1 MKKEYE
7 MTDRSMGTI
16 DVDNLQPL
24 DKETRHIMKSELQ
37 TGIGLSMVYYAFIF
51 FIPVINWYVGDFAF
65 SKFWG
70 GMSVTWFLTTVVGMV
85 MAFVIAYIH
94 TKRYEKRLARYDASS
109 ALQKEAT
116 DSKGGNSA

>member
-37 TGIGLSMVYYAFIF
+37 TGIGLSTAYYAFIF
-51 FIPVINWYVGDFAF
+51 LYR
-65 SKFWG
+65 SLT
-70 GMSVTWFLTTVVGMV
+70 GMQRISP
-85 MAFVIAYIH
+85 
-94 TKRYEKRLARYDASS
+94 S
-109 ALQKEAT
+109 ANFGAACLLH
-116 DSKGGNSA
+116 GF